1 MGARGP
7 KPGWKQ
13 AKAKAA
19 KKAAAQAKLEASKAA
34 EIETKPTAT
43 QAAAGPVLI
52 GETPLSELSAA
63 QRNNPRYLTGS
74 ALRDLAHR
82 KGLPKSTVADMP
94 DAKIREQ
101 LRYIEAHRAET
112 AEA

>member
-1 MGARGP
+1 MGLRGP

-13 AKAKAA
+13 AKAKEA
-19 KKAAAQAKLEASKAA
+19 KKAAAKAKRAASTPPELEAKPVAA
-34 EIETKPTAT
+34 

-82 KGLPKSTVADMP
+82 KGLPKSTLADMP
-94 DAKIREQ
+94 DDKIREQ